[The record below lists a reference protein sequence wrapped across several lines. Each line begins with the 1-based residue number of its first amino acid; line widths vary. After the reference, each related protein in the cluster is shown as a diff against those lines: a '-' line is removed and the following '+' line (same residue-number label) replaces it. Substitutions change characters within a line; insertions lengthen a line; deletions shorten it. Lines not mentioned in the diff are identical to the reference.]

1 MIYATIH
8 AVKSDAKATVF
19 NTARIYAAIIHIA
32 NPPLLEKASVKYIIS
47 AAM

>member
-8 AVKSDAKATVF
+8 AARLDAKATVF

-32 NPPLLEKASVKYIIS
+32 NPPLLEKVSVKYIIS